1 MAFNLPYERFSVC
14 FLVPRNELRSRDCEK
29 SSKTHAGKRVASI
42 NIDGKLNSEY
52 NVVFTGFLLKLLKT
66 IVVSMRKK
74 FSTAQQTHYRD

>member
-1 MAFNLPYERFSVC
+1 MAFNLPYERFPVC

-29 SSKTHAGKRVASI
+29 CSKTHAAKRVASI

-66 IVVSMRKK
+66 IMVSMRKK

>member
-1 MAFNLPYERFSVC
+1 MAFNLPYERFFVC
-14 FLVPRNELRSRDCEK
+14 FLVPRNELHSRDCEK

-66 IVVSMRKK
+66 IMVSMRKK